1 MKSILLPIFLLL
13 SLSLFAQTYDQKFGK
28 ISMAEMEM
36 KICPIDSSAEAVV
49 LFDIGET
56 RMVYNETIQDFQLEY
71 TRQFRI
77 KILSEKG
84 INSGNFEISFYRNKI
99 NQPNASRFKGLG
111 LALPEGVHP
120 GNAQEKL
127 SIFKGLTYNL
137 VNGKIE
143 KYKIEKENIL
153 TENKDINYIVQKIS
167 FPKVEKGS
175 VVECKYSIVSDFMFN
190 MQPWTFQKSIPV
202 LLSRYDTYLF
212 DYYKYN
218 IHISGCEPVREENST
233 PLNKYFTFAWLESEQ
248 LGNRR
253 LGYIRYNYFENKK
266 SYIAKNIPALKINSL
281 VDNVNNYATKIDFEF
296 QYLLIPRLIHEDNY
310 SSWESLNKRLLEND
324 DFGNQLNDGE
334 YKMTDL
340 SKVIE
345 GVDKPEDK
353 IARIRSFIFNRIRW
367 NGKYGIFT
375 DKGVKLAYS
384 EGSGNVAEINL
395 NLVIAFKQAGLN
407 AVPIILSTRSH
418 GGVFEWNK
426 NLDRFN
432 YVIAGVKIDDKIF
445 FSDAANLRQEFLGIL
460 PLECLNGLAF
470 IVDAKQSDQINLYPE
485 FVSKKSS
492 FATFSIDKKLTIA
505 GKVSTTYKDYYATQL
520 MESINGNDGLKLKK
534 EEIGNLFK
542 NSNVDSLN
550 VEFDKNNLPEA
561 KESYSV
567 LINATSISPDE
578 TISITPAQW
587 LGFKISSF
595 EKNDRK
601 YPVNFIFP
609 REESFVIK
617 ITLPD
622 GYKVDE
628 LPSSVN
634 YSLPEGT
641 GKYIYNC
648 QVVGNELVLIS
659 KLVIPKV
666 EYSSNEYPALKI
678 FVDEIIKKQCEK
690 IVLKKI

>member
-1 MKSILLPIFLLL
+1 MKNTLLSFLLL
-13 SLSLFAQTYDQKFGK
+13 LCISISAQQYDQKFGK

-36 KICPIDSSAEAVV
+36 KTCPIDSSAEAVV

-77 KILSEKG
+77 KILSAEG

-99 NQPNASRFKGLG
+99 NQPNGSRFKGLG

-127 SIFKGLTYNL
+127 SVFKGVTYNL

-153 TENKDINYIVQKIS
+153 TESKDINYIVQKIS

-175 VVECKYSIVSDFMFN
+175 VIECKYSIVSDFMFN
-190 MQPWTFQKSIPV
+190 MQPWTFQRSIPV
-202 LLSRYDTYLF
+202 LLSKYDTYLF

-218 IHISGCEPVREENST
+218 SHISGNEPVREENTT
-233 PLNKYFTFAWLESEQ
+233 PLNKYFTFWWLESEQ
-248 LGNRR
+248 RGNKS
-253 LGYIRYNYFENKK
+253 LGYIHYNYFENKK
-266 SYIAKNIPALKINSL
+266 SYTAQNLPALKGEL
-281 VDNVNNYATKIDFEF
+281 YVDNINNYTTKIDFEF

-310 SSWESLNKRLLEND
+310 SSWEALNKRLLEND
-324 DFGNQLNDGE
+324 DFGSQLNDEGN
-334 YKMTDL
+334 ML
-340 SKVIE
+340 SDFSRFIE
-345 GVDKPEDK
+345 GIDKPEDK
-353 IARIRSFIFNRIRW
+353 ITKIRSFIFNKIKW
-367 NGKYGIFT
+367 NGKFGILT
-375 DKGVKLAYS
+375 DKGVKSSYN
-384 EGSGNVAEINL
+384 EGYGNIAEINL
-395 NLVIAFKQAGLN
+395 NLVMALKQAGLN

-418 GGVFEWNK
+418 GGVYDWNK
-426 NLDRFN
+426 SLDRFN
-432 YVIAGVKIDDKIF
+432 YVIAGVKIDDKFIF
-445 FSDAANLRQEFLGIL
+445 IDAASKLTFLGLL
-460 PLECLNGLAF
+460 PLECLNSQAH
-470 IVDAKQSDQINLYPE
+470 IVDAKQSERINLYPE
-485 FVSKKSS
+485 FISKKSS
-492 FATFSIDKKLTIA
+492 FATFSIDNKYNIA
-505 GKVSTTYKDYYATQL
+505 GKVTTTYKDYYAVQL
-520 MESINGNDGLKLKK
+520 MELINGDEGLKHKK
-534 EEIGNLFK
+534 EVISQLFE
-542 NSNVDSLN
+542 NGNVDSFTI
-550 VEFDKNNLPEA
+550 EFDKTNRPEA
-561 KESYSV
+561 KESYYLYNNV
-567 LINATSISPDE
+567 TSTSPDE
-578 TISITPAQW
+578 ILSITPAQW

-595 EKNDRK
+595 QKSERK
-601 YPVNFIFP
+601 YPVNLTFP
-609 REESFVIK
+609 SDESFVIK

-628 LPSSVN
+628 LPLSVN
-634 YSLPEGT
+634 YSLPEGN